1 MALYLGINGCGID
14 SQAELTSLW
23 VKVPWKEKKKGGLWG
38 RSPCVTLFH
47 EVMGEKKD

>member
-14 SQAELTSLW
+14 SQVELTSLW
-23 VKVPWKEKKKGGLWG
+23 VKVPWKEKKGGLWG
-38 RSPCVTLFH
+38 RSLCVTIFH